1 MLSRIRSFFK
11 NKTNG
16 RLSLALAIS
25 GLIHLWLVGG
35 LNLHLPDLTKPDSME
50 VLLAPPVL
58 APMPPP
64 QAKKPPAA
72 KPVRKKA
79 ARPKKAAIPPA
90 PPPMLTTPSSA
101 TPIAEIP
108 PPTEPATPVADVP
121 SQPATALNNNETLQP
136 IAETQPIATAT
147 DDRIDPA
154 SLHTPLAIETDFI
167 VTVDGT
173 PGSMHNSYLVNPDGS
188 YVITSTAE
196 AKGFIALFLAG
207 KLVQTS
213 TGIVT
218 AKGLKPLQFTY
229 QYGDK
234 TDKTRR
240 ANFDWTAGQ
249 LTLETGKNTST
260 QPLREGT
267 QDMLSSMYQFMFTP
281 PTEHMV
287 LTYTNGGGLRDY
299 DYSMV
304 GTEVLSIKLGEINTI
319 HIMTRNTDGDAKT
332 ELWLAP
338 AYYHLPIKLRITRK
352 NGSITEQIMTK
363 STPVLAAPL
372 P

>member
-1 MLSRIRSFFK
+1 MLSRISPFFK
-11 NKTNG
+11 NKTNW
-16 RLSLALAIS
+16 RLLLALAVS
-25 GLIHLWLVGG
+25 GLIHLYLVGG
-35 LNLHLPDLTKPDSME
+35 LNLHLPDKTKPDSME
-50 VLLAPPVL
+50 VVLAPRVPAPIPPPPTQKPPPAKPVSKKAAKPPTPVL
-58 APMPPP
+58 A
-64 QAKKPPAA
+64 
-72 KPVRKKA
+72 
-79 ARPKKAAIPPA
+79 A
-90 PPPMLTTPSSA
+90 PPLE

-108 PPTEPATPVADVP
+108 QTIEPTTPVADTP
-121 SQPATALNNNETLQP
+121 SKPVEAINPTETPPP
-136 IAETQPIATAT
+136 IAETQAAAAAT
-147 DDRIDPA
+147 DDRVNPA
-154 SLHTPLAIETDFI
+154 SLNTPLAIETDFI

-173 PGSMHNSYLVNPDGS
+173 PGMMHNSYLVNPDGS
-188 YVITSTAE
+188 YTIKSTGE
-196 AKGFIALFLAG
+196 AKGFVAMFLAG

-213 TGIVT
+213 TGIVS

-240 ANFDWTAGQ
+240 ASFDWAAGK

-260 QPLREGT
+260 QPLKEGT
-267 QDMLSSMYQFMFTP
+267 QDMLSSLYQFMFTP
-281 PTEHMV
+281 PTERMV

-304 GTEVLSIKLGEINTI
+304 GTEVLSTKLGEINTL

-338 AYYHLPIKLRITRK
+338 AYYHLPIKLRITKK
-352 NGSITEQIMTK
+352 NGSITEQIMSK
-363 STPVLAAPL
+363 STPVITPSQ